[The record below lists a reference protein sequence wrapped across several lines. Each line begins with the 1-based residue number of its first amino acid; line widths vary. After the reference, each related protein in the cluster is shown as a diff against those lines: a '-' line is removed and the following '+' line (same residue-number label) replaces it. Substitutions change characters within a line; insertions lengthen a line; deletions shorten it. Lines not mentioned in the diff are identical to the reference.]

1 MIKIGILGS
10 DNSHALAF
18 AKLCNIPDENGKYAY
33 DDIRI
38 TAIYGKDDDPEHTKQ
53 VATDGKIEFI
63 AQKPEDFMGKV
74 DAVMVVYRKGS
85 YHVPEILPFINAGY
99 PVWIDK
105 PVSSSIEDI
114 EKLREAVIKNN
125 ALVTGGSTA
134 KYAPVITE
142 LKEKIL
148 SGIYGKVTGVSFNF
162 PGDLSSQYDGL
173 YFYGPHNVEMMMGTL
188 GYDVKSV
195 NVTKLANNR
204 FTAVVNYAEC
214 QAVLNY
220 VPCVNYFVTVFGDK
234 KTDSVP
240 LDTSTI
246 YKEGFSR
253 FAEMLHTKELPLS
266 LEELVKP
273 IYVLD
278 AMDRSVKEK
287 REVFMSEY
295 AL

>member
-1 MIKIGILGS
+1 MIRIGILGS

-18 AKLCNIPDENGKYAY
+18 AKLCNIPDESGKYAY

-38 TAIYGKDDDPEHTKQ
+38 TAIYGRDDDPEHTKQ
-53 VATDGKIEFI
+53 VADEGKIEFI
-63 AQKPEDFMGKV
+63 AQKPEEFIGKV

-105 PVSSSIEDI
+105 PICSSLEDI
-114 EKLREAVIKNN
+114 RKLREAALKNN

-134 KYAPVITE
+134 KYTPQIVALRE
-142 LKEKIL
+142 DIL
-148 SGIYGKVTGVSFNF
+148 SDVYGKVMGVTFNF
-162 PGDLSSQYDGL
+162 PGDLESQYDGI

-195 NVTKLANNR
+195 NVTKLSNDR
-204 FTAVVNYAEC
+204 FTAVINYAEC

-220 VPCVNYFVTVFGDK
+220 VPCRSYFVTVYGDK
-234 KTDSVP
+234 KTDSMP
-240 LDTSTI
+240 LDISTI

-253 FAEMLHTKELPLS
+253 FAEMLHTKKLPLS
-266 LEELVKP
+266 FDDLVKP

-278 AMDRSVKEK
+278 AIDKSVKEK
-287 REVFMSEY
+287 KRSFHE
-295 AL
+295 

>member
-38 TAIYGKDDDPEHTKQ
+38 TAIYGRDDDPEHTKQ
-53 VATDGKIEFI
+53 VAAEGKIEFI
-63 AQKPEDFMGKV
+63 AQKPEEFMGKV

-85 YHVPEILPFINAGY
+85 YHVPEILPFIEAGY

-105 PVSSSIEDI
+105 PVASSIEDI
-114 EKLREAVIKNN
+114 EKLKNAVIKNN
-125 ALVTGGSTA
+125 ALVTGGSTV
-134 KYAPVITE
+134 KYAPQITA
-142 LKEKIL
+142 LKNDIL
-148 SGIYGKVTGVSFNF
+148 SDVYGKVMGVSFNF
-162 PGDLSSQYDGL
+162 PGDFESQYDGVF
-173 YFYGPHNVEMMMGTL
+173 FYGPHNVEMMMGAL

-195 NVTKLANNR
+195 NVTKLSNNR

-220 VPCVNYFVTVFGDK
+220 VPCRSYYVTVFGDK

-240 LDTSTI
+240 LDISTV

-253 FAEMLHTKELPLS
+253 FAEMLYTKKLPLS
-266 LEELVKP
+266 LDELVMP

-278 AMDRSVKEK
+278 AMDKSAKEK